1 MLMLKGFFMS
11 MLTVFHGTIHASVE
25 GVLDGI
31 HACVERVFHGTIHVH
46 VESFSWE
53 NSCLC

>member
-1 MLMLKGFFMS
+1 MLMLKVFFMS
-11 MLTVFHGTIHASVE
+11 MLTVFHGTIHACVE